1 MKQPKIVTLTP
12 QEKKEL
18 IDHIQE
24 CSLNNDDKKATVELV
39 TFYDDLMEKLKSSNI
54 TISKLQEMMLGF
66 KSDKLKKMFQ
76 IQ

>member
-18 IDHIQE
+18 IDHINNN
-24 CSLNNDDKKATVELV
+24 SLSDDDKKATVELV
-39 TFYDDLMEKLKSSNI
+39 TFYDNLTEKLKSSNI

-66 KSDKLKKMFQ
+66 KSDKLKKMLQ